1 MAAFWPTQ
9 RLVID
14 SVRIATLQMLVVVN
28 PAGFRLRQYRGH
40 RAVTVAVSMR
50 LTGFGRLP
58 KKSVVTG

>member
-1 MAAFWPTQ
+1 
-9 RLVID
+9 
-14 SVRIATLQMLVVVN
+14 MLVVVN